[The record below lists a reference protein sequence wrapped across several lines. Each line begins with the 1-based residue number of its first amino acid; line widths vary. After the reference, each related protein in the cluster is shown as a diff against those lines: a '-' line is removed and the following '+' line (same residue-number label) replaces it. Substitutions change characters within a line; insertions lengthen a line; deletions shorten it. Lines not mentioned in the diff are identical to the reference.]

1 MCPQLLKLTALCRI
15 ASGLGMI
22 VTAIML
28 SWQDLRTRYVS
39 AATLCVFTLFSLIN
53 AFLSPNTTW
62 LSMFAGAAAAGL
74 FMMIASKLSRRISGR
89 EMIGNGDVWFAF
101 ATGLGAQGTE
111 NALDMLATAF
121 LLAVFPAIISIVRYL
136 CRRFVK
142 DAGAVDKDQSS
153 KRSIREICRS
163 EIPFFPFLALSL
175 FIIRAKTRIL

>member
-39 AATLCVFTLFSLIN
+39 
-53 AFLSPNTTW
+53 
-62 LSMFAGAAAAGL
+62 AAAAGL

-142 DAGAVDKDQSS
+142 DAGAVDEVQSS